1 MKDSISILIML
12 ISCATFADAQAHQES
27 FLEPLDDDAYGAV
40 LQFFQYD
47 PSLPLQAE
55 IVEQYDDSPEGF
67 IREKIVFTS
76 PSGDRVPSLLLLPV
90 RVTRPYP
97 IVFVMPGGNGRK
109 EDIVDHESKY
119 RAYTDA
125 LIERGVA
132 VFSLDAA
139 FHNERQSRRGFR
151 ESLMRHGLVNRWRD
165 LVVDTVVDYRRAI
178 DYLESRPELDTSR
191 IGSVGGSMGGIF
203 TLVLTAVEPRVQ
215 VSVANTALPWTP
227 TSWAEFGWSDIPFQL
242 PVVGTQHYASR
253 IRTPFLMQMGRRDP
267 FYSFEEGQELFRLV
281 GTEKKEIIWY
291 DSDHDL
297 PHEETRRNAL
307 RWLDTYLIRAP
318 KQ

>member
-12 ISCATFADAQAHQES
+12 ILCATFADAQAHQES
-27 FLEPLDDDAYGAV
+27 FLEPLDDDAYAAV
-40 LQFFQYD
+40 VTSFF
-47 PSLPLQAE
+47 SMTLRLPLQAE

-67 IREKIVFTS
+67 VREKIVFTS

-139 FHNERQSRRGFR
+139 F
-151 ESLMRHGLVNRWRD
+151 
-165 LVVDTVVDYRRAI
+165 A
-178 DYLESRPELDTSR
+178 
-191 IGSVGGSMGGIF
+191 
-203 TLVLTAVEPRVQ
+203 
-215 VSVANTALPWTP
+215 
-227 TSWAEFGWSDIPFQL
+227 
-242 PVVGTQHYASR
+242 
-253 IRTPFLMQMGRRDP
+253 
-267 FYSFEEGQELFRLV
+267 
-281 GTEKKEIIWY
+281 
-291 DSDHDL
+291 
-297 PHEETRRNAL
+297 
-307 RWLDTYLIRAP
+307 
-318 KQ
+318 